1 LVTLVIS
8 LQRLRDATL
17 PKSKDKILLALV
29 TKVSC
34 HKPELD
40 QRVRHWFTE
49 EIAHLLADH
58 PVLLS
63 MVLAS
68 KHSS

>member
-1 LVTLVIS
+1 MVTLVIS

-17 PKSKDKILLALV
+17 PRSKEETPLALV

-34 HKPELD
+34 HKHELD
-40 QRVRHWFTE
+40 QRVRRWFTE

-58 PVLLS
+58 PVLRS

-68 KHSS
+68 KHAS